1 MSLVLVLVY
10 ALIGIAVV
18 VAAILSLFV
27 RRHGESEL
35 PAAGWQRTDESFVD
49 PTTGRLMR
57 VWLDPASGERHYV
70 ADA

>member
-1 MSLVLVLVY
+1 MSLVLVLLY

-35 PAAGWQRTDESFVD
+35 PAVGWQRTDESFVD
-49 PTTGRLMR
+49 PTTGRHMR